1 MASEIPIQNVYYL
14 FCYAWNRFEEGRSV
28 EVGVTDCP
36 DLLNLF
42 AKVIINGTR
51 RLLRRGLDRGY
62 VPVLEDTTCLRGR
75 VLFGETV
82 KRMLFQQ
89 AKAHCA
95 FDELQHDVLH
105 NQILRATIDRF
116 RHAEGLDRELNHE
129 LGQLLKAFE
138 HVSPIAVTSSCFR
151 RLQLHRNNGYYNLLM
166 KVCELVHEALLPE
179 EGTGR
184 FRFDD
189 VLRDERRMALVF
201 EEFVRNF
208 YRLEQQQYHVSRDRI
223 LWDLNTGPLPA
234 AANLLPTMETDITL
248 RSSTR
253 TVVIEAKYYR
263 ETLTRRYGKE
273 TLHSDNLYQL
283 FAYLKNLEAR
293 GGCDTKAEGILVYP
307 AVERALDLRYR
318 IQGHALSVRTL
329 DLAAPWPEIHRDL
342 INLLQE
348 RRATLLPDV
357 AAADPYQDSIRAEA
371 DRGTGA

>member
-1 MASEIPIQNVYYL
+1 VASVIPIQNLYYL

-42 AKVIINGTR
+42 ARVIINGTR

-62 VPVLEDTTCLRGR
+62 VPLSEDTACLRGR

-82 KRMLFQQ
+82 QRMLFQQ
-89 AKAHCA
+89 AIAHCT

-105 NQILRATIDRF
+105 NQILRATVDRI
-116 RHAEGLDRELNHE
+116 RHAEGLNRELNHE

-138 HVSPIAVTSSCFR
+138 HVSPIAVTRSSFR

-166 KVCELVHEALLPE
+166 KVCELVHGALLPE

-184 FRFDD
+184 FRFED

-223 LWDLNTGPLPA
+223 LWDLNTEPLPA
-234 AANLLPTMETDITL
+234 AATNLLPTMETDITL
-248 RSSTR
+248 RSGTR

-293 GGCDTKAEGILVYP
+293 GGPDTKAEGILVYP

-318 IQGHALSVRTL
+318 IQGHGLSVRTL
-329 DLAAPWPEIHRDL
+329 DLAAPWPEIHGEL
-342 INLLQE
+342 ISLLQD
-348 RRATLLPDV
+348 RSATLLPDV
-357 AAADPYQDSIRAEA
+357 ATA
-371 DRGTGA
+371 DRYQGTTEDYTG